1 MVPVELHYKHLE
13 RAVAEVMGTPK
24 EKMGALRA
32 RMRRLRDLG
41 FSAWTRPGGGPGTGQ
56 VIKYSPGNALEI
68 VIALVM
74 EDLGQ
79 SPKTAAQLSEDA
91 MKAAEFGKKQ
101 PEREEG
107 DLYII
112 LEPSTTS
119 RTPRQTLLHGNPEK
133 RLADAAKKKIRAPTP
148 AYSVLNF
155 SYYEHATKEAL
166 RRITETD

>member
-1 MVPVELHYKHLE
+1 MIRVRLHYKHLE
-13 RAVAEVMGTPK
+13 RAVADVMGTPK
-24 EKMGALRA
+24 DKMGALRA

-56 VIKYSPGNALEI
+56 VIKYSTQNVLEI

-79 SPKTAAQLSEDA
+79 SPKTAAQLSEEA
-91 MKAAEFGKKQ
+91 MKAAEFAKKR

-119 RTPRQTLLHGNPEK
+119 RTPTQTLLHGNPEK
-133 RLADAAKKKIRAPTP
+133 RLADAAKRKIRPQAP

-155 SYYEHATKEAL
+155 SFYEHATNEAI
-166 RRITETD
+166 RRLAATD